1 MQNEKALNWLNK
13 AVEQDPDNAATHC
26 NLGNTFR
33 SLGESRKAAAA
44 YKHAIELNPRQGSYL
59 LNLGGVLI
67 ELEELDE
74 AVDCFNQ
81 VLVLNPEDQR
91 AYLGLGKARNAQVVR
106 PIYQDSVKLWTRYE
120 NYLEP
125 LISTLNG

>member
-44 YKHAIELNPRQGSYL
+44 YKHAIELDPHQGSYC

-81 VLVLNPEDQR
+81 VLGIKPRGPE
-91 AYLGLGKARNAQVVR
+91 GLPGAWESTQCAGCSSDLPGFGK
-106 PIYQDSVKLWTRYE
+106 
-120 NYLEP
+120 
-125 LISTLNG
+125 TLDAI